1 MSPMRQ
7 AMHQHKGCPVVW
19 HAIGYVPD
27 SHRLDLCHL
36 DDGGGRGRGARRY
49 AGGGAITL
57 VFYGLLPAALIGYIL
72 GTPARKRAR
81 RARDEAASRE
91 DALTAG
97 SANEPDAGGHA
108 AAGAETRGIAPVGEE
123 AGRIG
128 DRAPPL

>member
-1 MSPMRQ
+1 MYLILI
-7 AMHQHKGCPVVW
+7 AW
-19 HAIGYVPD
+19 IYVTLMMAVAEAAAP
-27 SHRLDLCHL
+27 
-36 DDGGGRGRGARRY
+36 GGTLA
-49 AGGGAITL
+49 GGAITL